1 MQHSGAQK
9 MNPKANPWMTESPS
23 PLQPISPAFSGA
35 SETLT
40 FLLSTECREA
50 RTPCFQR
57 QQTGLWVPPLLPTSP
72 SRIGAQIL
80 TSHMVVKIRGP
91 ESGVQAGWVGSVA
104 GLAKPLG
111 FPPPSC
117 SLSQPH
123 FVVCAVS
130 SNPDNP
136 CAEYKCD
143 NPPRPA
149 HLSVKES

>member
-1 MQHSGAQK
+1 MGTA
-9 MNPKANPWMTESPS
+9 
-23 PLQPISPAFSGA
+23 
-35 SETLT
+35 TLAH
-40 FLLSTECREA
+40 LSKQDRGTDSDLSYGG
-50 RTPCFQR
+50 QD
-57 QQTGLWVPPLLPTSP
+57 G
-72 SRIGAQIL
+72 
-80 TSHMVVKIRGP
+80 GP

-143 NPPRPA
+143 NPPPRLTYLLKRA
-149 HLSVKES
+149 SVALRVGKSELLTVPCHVSLNIEFFPSKQLPT